1 MARGQRKPIEDKIRE
16 KEEVIAALKVR
27 ISSEEKELAELRK
40 EKREKEVAAISSML
54 EESNLSIEEAKEILG
69 KHIAGMVGETA

>member
-16 KEEVIAALKVR
+16 KEEVIAALKIR

-40 EKREKEVAAISSML
+40 EKREKEMAAISSML

-69 KHIAGMVGETA
+69 QHIAGAAGVC

>member
-16 KEEVIAALKVR
+16 KEEVIAALKIR

-40 EKREKEVAAISSML
+40 EKREKEMAAISSML
-54 EESNLSIEEAKEILG
+54 EESNLSIEEAKEILEQ
-69 KHIAGMVGETA
+69 HIAGVAGVC

>member
-1 MARGQRKPIEDKIRE
+1 MARGQRKSIEEKIRE

-27 ISSEEKELAELRK
+27 VSSEEKELAELKK
-40 EKREKEVAAISSML
+40 EKREKEMEAISSML

-69 KHIAGMVGETA
+69 QHIAGLSGATA